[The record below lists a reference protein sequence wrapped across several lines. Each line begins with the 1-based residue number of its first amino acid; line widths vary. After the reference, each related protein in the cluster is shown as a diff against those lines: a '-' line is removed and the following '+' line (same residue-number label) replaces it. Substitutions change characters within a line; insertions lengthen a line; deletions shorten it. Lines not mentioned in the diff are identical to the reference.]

1 MNSPLGAKPQMVP
14 DNKNSHG
21 ETEQPQ
27 VILVVE
33 DDPAMLVAL
42 HDILV
47 AGGYEVHTAKNGRD
61 ALDVLE
67 NLKPSLILSDI
78 SMPVMDGYE
87 LFDAVR
93 RMPGGIGMP
102 FMFLTARGTRRD
114 IFAAKTLGADDYIT
128 KPITSKELLAAV
140 KARLQRS
147 SELMLAQLKTAYKES
162 LLALA
167 NAIEARDFYTHSHM
181 HRLNH
186 YAQAIA
192 RELGW
197 KEARLEAVEFGAI
210 LHDIGKLYIP
220 NEILLKEGT
229 LNEDEWNE
237 MKRHPEIG
245 ANMVRDIHY
254 LTPAIPMILYHHE
267 SWDGNGYPKGL
278 KGQEIPE
285 EARLLA
291 VADTFDAITSDR
303 PYRKAHSPDYAY
315 NEIVRRAGIQFDP
328 KVVGAFVACWDRGEI
343 QAIMTQT
350 LEI

>member
-1 MNSPLGAKPQMVP
+1 MVSSSNESNNG
-14 DNKNSHG
+14 D
-21 ETEQPQ
+21 QQ
-27 VILVVE
+27 RAVILVVE

-42 HDILV
+42 HDILDG
-47 AGGYEVHTAKNGRD
+47 GGYKVITATNGRD

-78 SMPVMDGYE
+78 SMPIMDGFE

-93 RMPGGIGMP
+93 RMPGGIGTP
-102 FMFLTARGTRRD
+102 FIFLTARGTRRD

-140 KARLQRS
+140 KARLQRAD
-147 SELMLAQLKTAYKES
+147 ELMLAQLKAAYKES

-181 HRLNH
+181 HRLNA
-186 YAQAIA
+186 YAQTIA

-197 KEARLEAVEFGAI
+197 DEARLEAVEFGAI

-229 LNEDEWNE
+229 LNEAEWEE

-267 SWDGNGYPKGL
+267 SWDGSGYPKGL
-278 KGQEIPE
+278 RGEEIPA

-303 PYRKAHSPDYAY
+303 PYRKAHTADFAY
-315 NEIVRRAGIQFDP
+315 SEIVKRAGIQFDP
-328 KVVGAFVACWDRGEI
+328 KIVGAFVACWDRGEI
-343 QAIMTQT
+343 QAIRTQN
-350 LEI
+350 LED

>member
-1 MNSPLGAKPQMVP
+1 MPSMVSDKKQLPGDDQAGA
-14 DNKNSHG
+14 
-21 ETEQPQ
+21 

-42 HDILV
+42 HDILES
-47 AGGYEVHTAKNGRD
+47 GGYQVFTAKNGRD
-61 ALDVLE
+61 ALNVLE

-93 RMPGGIGMP
+93 RMPGGIGVP

-147 SELMLAQLKTAYKES
+147 SELMLAQLKSAYKES

-197 KEARLEAVEFGAI
+197 DEDRLETVEFGAI
-210 LHDIGKLYIP
+210 LHDIGKLYVP
-220 NEILLKEGT
+220 SEILLKEGELT
-229 LNEDEWNE
+229 PEEWDE

-245 ANMVRDIHY
+245 VNMVRDIHY

-267 SWDGNGYPKGL
+267 SWDGSGYPKGL
-278 KGQEIPE
+278 RGQEIPE

-303 PYRKAHSPDYAY
+303 PYRKAHSPEFAY
-315 NEIVRRAGIQFDP
+315 NEIVKRAGIQFDP
-328 KVVGAFVACWDRGEI
+328 KIVGAFVSCWERGEI
-343 QAIMTQT
+343 QTIRTQN
-350 LEI
+350 LEV